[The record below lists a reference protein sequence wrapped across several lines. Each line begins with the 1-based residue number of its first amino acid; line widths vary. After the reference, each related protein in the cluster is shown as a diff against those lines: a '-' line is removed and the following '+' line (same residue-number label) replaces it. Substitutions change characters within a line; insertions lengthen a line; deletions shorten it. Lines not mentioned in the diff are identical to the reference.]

1 MIKLILSRLNIG
13 RFGRDEKGSASI
25 EAMIMIPMVFWVYL
39 AMFAFFQTYQE
50 YNANQKAAYTIGDM
64 ISRETLPL
72 DVNYLN
78 GVQQLL
84 DYMTRSSETASVRV
98 TSLQYNLAEDRFYV
112 HWSRSRGLRP
122 PVTDADVST
131 WTSRIP
137 IMPDGEFIVITETWT
152 KYDPPFNVGL
162 GAQDIENFVYTRP
175 RYAPRVLYSGAT

>member
-72 DVNYLN
+72 DANYLN

-112 HWSRSRGLRP
+112 HW
-122 PVTDADVST
+122 
-131 WTSRIP
+131 SRIP